1 MSGET
6 ERVERAV
13 PGYGPFIDIFYVVKQ
28 ALNRIGLV
36 WLLNFNCTQYFAFAA
51 GVNVYSSVR
60 HYTFA
65 T

>member
-28 ALNRIGLV
+28 V
-36 WLLNFNCTQYFAFAA
+36 PTK
-51 GVNVYSSVR
+51 
-60 HYTFA
+60 
-65 T
+65 